1 MRHSPGYWDML
12 RASLLVA
19 FLLSGAAG
27 LIYELAWSRYLALF
41 VGHSAEAQVLV
52 IGMFL
57 GGMSIGALAVGERS
71 RRLERPLVW
80 YAIAE
85 AILGVY
91 GLAFHFLFDLV
102 TQAAYTS
109 VFPALGGTAGI
120 AIVKWLLAGLLI
132 FVPSIILGTTFPL
145 IAGAT
150 LRRFRERPGG
160 TIAALYF
167 VNSFG
172 GAIAILLAGFL
183 LIGLAGL
190 RGTLAT
196 AAALN
201 FGAAGLAVWVANRR
215 TEPGASAA
223 LEPAEP
229 LAPTA
234 GAAGEALVAVSEAR
248 RHLWVALLSVSA
260 LTAVASF
267 VYEIGWL
274 RMLSLV
280 MGSATHSFE
289 LMLSAFI
296 LGLALGALAIRRAA
310 DRARRPV
317 ALLGGIQWLMGLF
330 ALATLPVYAASFGW
344 IGDLVSGLTAD
355 DAGYRIFN
363 LGRYGVALAVMLP
376 STVLA
381 GMTLP
386 LITNTLL
393 RVGSGE
399 RAIGWVYACNTA
411 GAIVGVMLAGLVLMP
426 WLGLKGMLVAGGGL
440 DMALGVGLLAL
451 SRAGG
456 DTDAVTAPREPA
468 GAEVGERDRAT
479 RRLPAWA
486 APAAATSALIVS
498 IAAATGIRFDHA
510 LLTSGVFRYG
520 RVDPASQ
527 PILYYADGRTATVG
541 VHVSGSD
548 TLIVLTSNGKPD
560 ASLTARWVRAASEPL
575 DPRPIGQQDE
585 STQMLTALVTLA
597 HAPEARTGAVIGHGS
612 GMSGHFLL
620 SDPGLESLTTI
631 EIEPRMIDASYVYYP
646 ANRRVFDDTRSHV
659 VIADAKSFFAYRGE
673 RYDLILSEPSNPWV
687 SGTASL
693 FSLEFY
699 ERIRS
704 YLSPGG
710 VFGQWFHLYESTDDL
725 VLSVL
730 SALHGSFAD
739 YRAYLVGDTDL
750 MIVATPEGTLREPD
764 WSLLLR
770 PDLRAELSHVPP
782 ILPHHLDGLRVFGRQ
797 ELAPLAGTW
806 ESPNSDY
813 RPVLDLNAERARF
826 LDSFA
831 DGVYAMAKDRFRIA
845 AALGGWRMEPAG
857 SPGQPIPG
865 LAPLRGRAMA
875 VAIRRALSD
884 ASAEIADYARSQVR
898 ATRLAYGRLLDPP
911 QGPADAEAWARW
923 LADFLRVEG
932 ALHEG
937 TAGFAD
943 AEFYGTVR
951 EVLERSDPPEEMRAA
966 VGFMHGL
973 AGWRFEAAASAAHS
987 LLQALVTGGDH
998 DATSRAVQ
1006 MLAPLSRGLL
1016 LDGAVVAFLMTGEAE
1031 LAAEAFDRLAGE
1043 TDRAADDFRLRLLR
1057 AHISQALAS
1066 DGALRPEP
1074 G

>member
-1 MRHSPGYWDML
+1 MSRRSPEYWDML
-12 RASLLVA
+12 RAMLMIA

-52 IGMFL
+52 IAMFL

-71 RRLERPLVW
+71 RRLERPLFW

-85 AILGVY
+85 GLLGAF

-102 TQAAYTS
+102 TRAAYTS
-109 VFPALGGTAGI
+109 VFPALGGPVAI
-120 AIVKWLLAGLLI
+120 SIVKWLLAGLLI
-132 FVPSIILGTTFPL
+132 FVPSIVLGTTFPL
-145 IAGAT
+145 IAAAI

-160 TIAALYF
+160 TIATLYF
-167 VNSFG
+167 VNSLG
-172 GAIAILLAGFL
+172 GAIAILVAGFV

-201 FGAAGLAVWVANRR
+201 FAAAALAAWIAARHAEGGA
-215 TEPGASAA
+215 TAA
-223 LEPAEP
+223 LEPAR
-229 LAPTA
+229 ATA
-234 GAAGEALVAVSEAR
+234 TVAAAEGAAGAVRAASTEVR
-248 RHLWVALLSVSA
+248 RRLWTVLLGVSA

-267 VYEIGWL
+267 VYEIGWI

-296 LGLALGALAIRRAA
+296 LGLALGALAIRTAA
-310 DRARRPV
+310 DRATRPV

-344 IGDLVSGLTAD
+344 LADLMSGVSAD
-355 DAGYRIFN
+355 DAGYRLFN

-411 GAIVGVMLAGLVLMP
+411 GAIVGVMLAGLVLLP
-426 WLGLKGMLVAGGGL
+426 WLGLKGMLVWGAGL

-451 SRAGG
+451 SRRGS
-456 DTDAVTAPREPA
+456 DLDAVA
-468 GAEVGERDRAT
+468 GERVGAL
-479 RRLPAWA
+479 RRVPAWA
-486 APAAATSALIVS
+486 APATG
-498 IAAATGIRFDHA
+498 IAALGISLAVVFGIRFDRA

-520 RVDPASQ
+520 RVDPASHSVM
-527 PILYYADGRTATVG
+527 YYADGRTATVG
-541 VHVSGSD
+541 VHITGSD

-560 ASLTARWVRAASEPL
+560 ASLTARWVRAASEPV
-575 DPRPIGQQDE
+575 DPLPIRQQDE
-585 STQMLTALVTLA
+585 STQMLSALVTLA
-597 HAPEARTGAVIGHGS
+597 HAPDARTGAVIGHGS

-620 SDPGLESLTTI
+620 SDPGLEALTTI
-631 EIEPRMIDASYVYYP
+631 EIEPRVIDASYVYYP
-646 ANRRVFDDTRSHV
+646 ANRRVFDDARSRM
-659 VIADAKSFFAYRGE
+659 VIADAKSFFAHRGE

-699 ERIRS
+699 DQIRS
-704 YLSPGG
+704 YLAPDG
-710 VFGQWFHLYESTDDL
+710 VFGQWFHLYESDDDL

-730 SALHGSFAD
+730 SALHRGFAD

-764 WSLLLR
+764 WDLLLR
-770 PDLRAELSHVPP
+770 SDLRQELSHVLP
-782 ILPHHLDGLRVFGRQ
+782 ILPDHLDGLRVFGRR
-797 ELAPLAGTW
+797 ELAPLTETW

-813 RPVLDLNAERARF
+813 RPILDLSAERARF
-826 LDSFA
+826 LDSIA
-831 DGVYAMAKDRFRIA
+831 DGAYGMAKDRFRIA
-845 AALGGWRMEPAG
+845 AALGGWRMAPAR
-857 SPGQPIPG
+857 SPGLPIPG
-865 LAPLRGRAMA
+865 LAPLRGRAIA
-875 VAIRRALSD
+875 VEIRRGLSD
-884 ASAEIADYARSQVR
+884 PDAEAAGFARVQVR
-898 ATRLAYGRLLDPP
+898 TTRLGFGRLLDAPSD
-911 QGPADAEAWARW
+911 PADTGAWAGW
-923 LADFLRVEG
+923 VADFLRIEG
-932 ALHEG
+932 ALHAG
-937 TAGFAD
+937 TAGFVD
-943 AEFYGTVR
+943 EVFYGAVGAI
-951 EVLERSDPPEEMRAA
+951 LARSHPPPEVQAT
-966 VGFMHGL
+966 VDFMHGL
-973 AGWRFEAAASAAHS
+973 AGWQFDEAARAARVLMRVLGSGPEVEDGEIPTSA
-987 LLQALVTGGDH
+987 T
-998 DATSRAVQ
+998 
-1006 MLAPLSRGLL
+1006 MLAPLDRGLL
-1016 LDGAVVAFLMTGEAE
+1016 LDGAVVAFLVTGEPG
-1031 LAAEAFDRLAGE
+1031 LAAETLDRLADG
-1043 TDRAADDFRLRLLR
+1043 TGRPPNDLRLRLLR
-1057 AHISQALAS
+1057 AHIAETLA
-1066 DGALRPEP
+1066 AR
-1074 G
+1074 